1 MYEHVGV
8 LIIYLQQS
16 EQS

>member
-8 LIIYLQQS
+8 LIIY
-16 EQS
+16 